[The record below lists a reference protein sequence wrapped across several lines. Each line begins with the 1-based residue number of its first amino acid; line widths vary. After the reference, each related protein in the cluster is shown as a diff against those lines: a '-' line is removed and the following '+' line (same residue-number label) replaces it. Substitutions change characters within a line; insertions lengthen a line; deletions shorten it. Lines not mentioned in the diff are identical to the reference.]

1 MKGPYLMEGREQ
13 EWEDRVS
20 SSKRKEDFHVN
31 RPPSLFFEEFIRCF

>member
-20 SSKRKEDFHVN
+20 SSEQKEDFHVDF
-31 RPPSLFFEEFIRCF
+31 LEEFIRCF